1 MNSPLQEIYGCWRER
16 PLEKCKDFVSQQK
29 GNFQVESRYC
39 YIVTS
44 AIANTVCSGGG
55 GDEKETSMY

>member
-1 MNSPLQEIYGCWRER
+1 MVVGENAPWKTVKI
-16 PLEKCKDFVSQQK
+16 FVSQQK

-44 AIANTVCSGGG
+44 AIANTVCPGAG